1 MFRTADDKAA
11 AVIGVT
17 AESFLLFLSFE
28 TGLSLSELDAE
39 NVFESLI
46 DDELPIKEL
55 KNSGGMIFNALGL
68 DWTLLA
74 ATDAILFSVLNFH

>member
-68 DWTLLA
+68 D
-74 ATDAILFSVLNFH
+74 

>member
-17 AESFLLFLSFE
+17 AASFLLFLSFE

-55 KNSGGMIFNALGL
+55 KNSGGMIFNALVL
-68 DWTLLA
+68 D
-74 ATDAILFSVLNFH
+74 

>member
-17 AESFLLFLSFE
+17 AASFLLFLSFE

-68 DWTLLA
+68 D
-74 ATDAILFSVLNFH
+74 